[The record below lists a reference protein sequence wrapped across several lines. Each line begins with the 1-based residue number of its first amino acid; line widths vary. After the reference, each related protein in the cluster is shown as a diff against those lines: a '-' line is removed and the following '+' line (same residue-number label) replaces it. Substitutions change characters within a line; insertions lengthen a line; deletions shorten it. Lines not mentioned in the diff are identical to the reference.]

1 MLLGFSTTNGKI
13 ISKLSDRH
21 MMSYFPGFPQMTGTA
36 RWLCHFPGS
45 GEKAV
50 DWHAGTLVSAGSLST
65 LFLISSK
72 VPGMTAKAKVWDVK
86 AGPKSAGAGTLSSQ
100 LTSSR

>member
-1 MLLGFSTTNGKI
+1 MPFSVNKSLKMNTSSPFGEMLLGFSTTNGKI

-65 LFLISSK
+65 LFLI
-72 VPGMTAKAKVWDVK
+72 
-86 AGPKSAGAGTLSSQ
+86 
-100 LTSSR
+100 